1 MPKERLSYSRYVV
14 QCAVTL
20 GGCMSE
26 TFTSLRS
33 ELTHFWRI
41 GWPLLVAQSAQ
52 MGTGVVDTI
61 MAARF
66 GDKDLAAIAIGFNIW
81 LPLYL
86 VVLGVMFASSAI
98 IAQDFGAGRIHR
110 IRDHL
115 PQALW
120 VSVFLSLIVAPL
132 CYFSHLGLGWLGID
146 AQTAEKSSEYIKMVA
161 FGFPALGIFM
171 ALRYH
176 CQGVG
181 ITSPFAVAAVVGFI
195 ANIPLNYM
203 FIFGFGDIPA
213 MGAQGCGIATA
224 ISMWLSAIVITVYVL
239 QKKSLKQYLPPWSP
253 VAPNANTIKEILV
266 LGSPVGATMFL
277 ETAVFAGIALLV
289 SSLGDTAIGAHQI
302 AFNVWDM
309 FYIPMLAIGSA
320 MATRMGHALGAQ
332 NQQGVFMALK
342 AGMLCSGIISL
353 TTMAVLL
360 TLPITIVGIYSE
372 SPDITLLA
380 ARLLS
385 LAALFVIIDAVQIVG
400 SFSMRAYKKTRF
412 PFIASMVAYWLIA
425 LPLGYYLGIVRADN
439 LFDGA
444 AGFWVGIIVGVTVAS
459 VMIAVRLVLL
469 LKQPIPKDLYAD

>member
-1 MPKERLSYSRYVV
+1 MVALAVKE
-14 QCAVTL
+14 
-20 GGCMSE
+20 
-26 TFTSLRS
+26 S
-33 ELTHFWRI
+33 ELTLNADLNLNITF
-41 GWPLLVAQSAQ
+41 
-52 MGTGVVDTI
+52 GT
-61 MAARF
+61 
-66 GDKDLAAIAIGFNIW
+66 
-81 LPLYL
+81 
-86 VVLGVMFASSAI
+86 
-98 IAQDFGAGRIHR
+98 
-110 IRDHL
+110 
-115 PQALW
+115 
-120 VSVFLSLIVAPL
+120 VAPL
-132 CYFSHLGLGWLGID
+132 LGNPTELQQAIVYVIKNAHIATRDLSNSKIEIATSQCDNFVTIEDATPEQKASKEKRKENNQCYFTIH
-146 AQTAEKSSEYIKMVA
+146 
-161 FGFPALGIFM
+161 
-171 ALRYH
+171 
-176 CQGVG
+176 
-181 ITSPFAVAAVVGFI
+181 
-195 ANIPLNYM
+195 M

-239 QKKSLKQYLPPWSP
+239 QKKSLKQYMPPWSP
-253 VAPNANTIKEILV
+253 VAPNTSAIKEILV
-266 LGSPVGATMFL
+266 LGWPVGATMFL
-277 ETAVFAGIALLV
+277 ETSVFAGIALLV

-342 AGMLCSGIISL
+342 AGILCSGIISL

-360 TLPITIVGIYSE
+360 TLPIAIVSIYSE

-425 LPLGYYLGIVRADN
+425 LPLGYYLGIVKADN

-459 VMIAVRLVLL
+459 TMIAVRLVLL
-469 LKQPIPKDLYAD
+469 LKRPVPRDLYAD

>member
-1 MPKERLSYSRYVV
+1 
-14 QCAVTL
+14 
-20 GGCMSE
+20 
-26 TFTSLRS
+26 
-33 ELTHFWRI
+33 
-41 GWPLLVAQSAQ
+41 
-52 MGTGVVDTI
+52 
-61 MAARF
+61 
-66 GDKDLAAIAIGFNIW
+66 
-81 LPLYL
+81 
-86 VVLGVMFASSAI
+86 
-98 IAQDFGAGRIHR
+98 
-110 IRDHL
+110 
-115 PQALW
+115 
-120 VSVFLSLIVAPL
+120 
-132 CYFSHLGLGWLGID
+132 
-146 AQTAEKSSEYIKMVA
+146 
-161 FGFPALGIFM
+161 
-171 ALRYH
+171 
-176 CQGVG
+176 
-181 ITSPFAVAAVVGFI
+181 
-195 ANIPLNYM
+195 
-203 FIFGFGDIPA
+203 
-213 MGAQGCGIATA
+213 
-224 ISMWLSAIVITVYVL
+224 
-239 QKKSLKQYLPPWSP
+239 
-253 VAPNANTIKEILV
+253 
-266 LGSPVGATMFL
+266 MFL